1 MPTGS
6 KRERRFNMIR
16 FKTKHI
22 IAIIVAILAFI
33 GVLIPILI
41 QQCNKKPEEPKELNL
56 VITLQDADTGERIAG
71 YVYIN
76 YAELGTFIDSV
87 ETPPN
92 IPLVK
97 GSYNIRVVSKGYVD
111 VDRTIA
117 HNGKPIGIQ
126 MRRMQQII
134 EPDDNTQTNKPIPL
148 PISNW
153 YPYKGITSTIG
164 ASNNECILNSI
175 GILPESA
182 GIVNEHLGTSLRGK
196 TLILFF
202 SNTSI
207 SRFNGGLMIKVEADN
222 QVIQPPSYTF
232 PINGY
237 LPVGDTP
244 ANNGI
249 EYLIPDS
256 FNGKLEFIFY
266 QAELN
271 NLHITAYYKE

>member
-1 MPTGS
+1 
-6 KRERRFNMIR
+6 MIR
-16 FKTKHI
+16 FKTRHI
-22 IAIIVAILAFI
+22 IALIGAILAFL

-41 QQCNKKPEEPKELNL
+41 QQCNKKPEEPKEPNL

-71 YVYIN
+71 YVYID
-76 YAELGTFIDSV
+76 YAELGTFIDTV

-97 GSYNIRVVSKGYVD
+97 DSYNIRAVSKGYVD
-111 VDRTIA
+111 VDRTID
-117 HNGKPIGIQ
+117 HNGKPIGIP
-126 MRRMQQII
+126 MRRTHQII
-134 EPDDNTQTNKPIPL
+134 EPVDNTQTNRPVPL

-153 YPYKGITSTIG
+153 YTYKGITSTIG
-164 ASNNECILNSI
+164 ASNNECILNST

-196 TLILFF
+196 ILILYF

-207 SRFNGGLMIKVEADN
+207 SRFNGGRMIKVEADN
-222 QVIQPPSYTF
+222 QIIQPPATTF
-232 PINGY
+232 PVDGY
-237 LPVGDTP
+237 LPVGDTA

-249 EYLIPDS
+249 EYLIPDT
-256 FNGKLEFIFY
+256 FNGKLDFIFY

-271 NLHITAYYKE
+271 NFRITAYYKEPLK